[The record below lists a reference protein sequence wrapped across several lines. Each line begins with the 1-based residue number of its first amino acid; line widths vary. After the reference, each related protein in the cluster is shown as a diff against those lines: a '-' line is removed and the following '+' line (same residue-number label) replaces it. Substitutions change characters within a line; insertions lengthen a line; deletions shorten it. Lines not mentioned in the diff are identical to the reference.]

1 MTPNIPLGGQPQ
13 SGNTIPPEPPPT
25 KAAAQQKNI
34 QLLLS
39 EREMQRL
46 GDKIY
51 EQFVAAE
58 SNHNRRMLKFRRI
71 YRMWRGLDQSRHQ
84 PGQEADFQVPLIKWF
99 TFGQWAKMMAA
110 LLGEDAEITAE
121 PDAPDDQ
128 ANAQKVGHY
137 MTWRVF
143 KYMRAI
149 VQLTIWVF
157 YAVLFGRAHAKIE
170 YVQEFYWERRN
181 EEDDDADTDQLDRE
195 GTRWNDNRDGT
206 IDVEVL
212 AYDGPRLRAL
222 WPSEFVVPAQDNC
235 QDPDDFEWVIER
247 CRFTPQQLLDGEE
260 RGKFQGIKDN
270 WREIIGFAQM
280 SQERDSWYDNERL
293 DADEAEGVDH
303 FSILGNRDSVEGWR
317 WYGKWRLPKGKR
329 DSRPDNL
336 DYRKT
341 RESELLVTYLPAL
354 RRIIGVQDLRDLYPR
369 MKKRRPFLGLST
381 VKDGSYWA
389 PGMGELLEDIQSE
402 MTINFAVFRK
412 AGLLSV
418 GPIMFYDPSSGFD
431 PETFEARPG
440 MAIPCANPAGVRAI
454 EMKADLSFCTQMAQ
468 VLKGMGEL
476 LTGVS
481 DQTLGQAIDRPN
493 APRTASGQQL
503 LIQEG
508 NVRASLDMN
517 MLREDLAA
525 AIRYVWELDA
535 EYADDEVFF
544 RVTGDDAGSLFDVNN
559 GFGTMTAEER
569 ETSFSF
575 DLKFAT
581 SVYSRE
587 AKKQALLQLYTLS
600 MQNPIVATNPRALWV
615 LLNRIWDSFGEKN
628 FRDIVPEP
636 PELDTP
642 KTPKIEWQEM
652 LKGEVVEVNPLDDDM
667 AHLIDH
673 RRRLEQEV
681 NRPPERADQQLMH
694 MAMAH
699 IVAHEQQRRQKLLLQ
714 EIATRAVQHLAQNGL
729 PNAQPLPEPQGG
741 GSLPQSGA
749 ISPPVG
755 GLPGAPL
762 QLPVGNPA
770 ATMAGNGAGT
780 GSGGQ

>member
-1 MTPNIPLGGQPQ
+1 
-13 SGNTIPPEPPPT
+13 
-25 KAAAQQKNI
+25 
-34 QLLLS
+34 
-39 EREMQRL
+39 
-46 GDKIY
+46 
-51 EQFVAAE
+51 
-58 SNHNRRMLKFRRI
+58 
-71 YRMWRGLDQSRHQ
+71 
-84 PGQEADFQVPLIKWF
+84 
-99 TFGQWAKMMAA
+99 
-110 LLGEDAEITAE
+110 
-121 PDAPDDQ
+121 
-128 ANAQKVGHY
+128 
-137 MTWRVF
+137 
-143 KYMRAI
+143 
-149 VQLTIWVF
+149 
-157 YAVLFGRAHAKIE
+157 
-170 YVQEFYWERRN
+170 
-181 EEDDDADTDQLDRE
+181 
-195 GTRWNDNRDGT
+195 
-206 IDVEVL
+206 
-212 AYDGPRLRAL
+212 
-222 WPSEFVVPAQDNC
+222 
-235 QDPDDFEWVIER
+235 
-247 CRFTPQQLLDGEE
+247 LLDGEE

-270 WREIIGFAQM
+270 WGEIMSFAQM
-280 SQERDSWYDNERL
+280 ARERDSWWDNERI

-303 FSILGNRDSVEGWR
+303 TAIMGNRDSVEGWR

-336 DYRKT
+336 DWRQP
-341 RESELLVTYLPAL
+341 RESELLVTYLPEL
-354 RRIIGVQDLRDLYPR
+354 RKIIGVQDLRDLYPR

-402 MTINFAVFRK
+402 TTINFAIFRK
-412 AGLLSV
+412 AGMLST
-418 GPIMFYDPSSGFD
+418 GPIIFFDPASGFD
-431 PETFEARPG
+431 PETFEYRPG
-440 MAIPCANPAGVRAI
+440 TAIPTANPAGVKAI
-454 EMKADLSFCTQMAQ
+454 ELKADLSYTTQMNQ
-468 VLKGMGEL
+468 FLKGIGEL

-493 APRTASGQQL
+493 APRTLGGQQL

-508 NVRASLDMN
+508 NVRAALDMN

-615 LLNRIWDSFGEKN
+615 LLNRIWESFGEKN
-628 FRDIVPEP
+628 FRDIIPEP
-636 PELDTP
+636 PELDAP
-642 KTPKIEWQEM
+642 KTPKVEWQEM

-667 AHLIDH
+667 THLIDH
-673 RRRLEQEV
+673 RRRLEQEM
-681 NRPPERADQQLMH
+681 NRPPERADEQLMH

-729 PNAQPLPEPQGG
+729 PGAQPLPEGPAAAGGPPQ
-741 GSLPQSGA
+741 PTTP
-749 ISPPVG
+749 SPAVG
-755 GLPGAPL
+755 GLPGAPA
-762 QLPVGNPA
+762 QLAGNPA
-770 ATMAGNGAGT
+770 QTMAGNGAGT
-780 GSGGQ
+780 GTTGQ